1 MNIEKSRAFS
11 SDDAEQQLAHTNDNK
26 TETPPAVVSI
36 LKCKHNNR
44 TYDVNTRIEEG
55 CEKICV
61 CQSTGEML
69 CTPRC
74 PTSNRTENSE
84 HCVKVKD
91 QKDSCCEI
99 EYCDV
104 ASEDHDVELQSTT
117 SIQSTTEKITGSTTC
132 EHKGKTYKLGDQFH
146 DECDAFCYCDA
157 NGVHCSK
164 IECPSTFGLDVLDP
178 HCIKWEPE
186 PATFRA
192 IAPKC
197 CPERM
202 KCVDNGTCEY
212 KGQAFDNWSEIPK
225 NLTGCEQHCF
235 CEMGR
240 IDCRPACPP
249 VPALPPPN
257 LQCDHRDARLTTLPD
272 DDCCKYWQCTEKD
285 GK

>member
-1 MNIEKSRAFS
+1 MI
-11 SDDAEQQLAHTNDNK
+11 
-26 TETPPAVVSI
+26 PIV
-36 LKCKHNNR
+36 KCQHNNR
-44 TYDVNTRIEEG
+44 SYEVNTRIEEG
-55 CEKICV
+55 CEKVCV
-61 CQSTGEML
+61 CQASGEML

-74 PTSNRTENSE
+74 PPSNRTENSE

-91 QKDSCCEI
+91 QNDACCEI

-104 ASEDHDVELQSTT
+104 TSDDDHEQVEGDKAMNV
-117 SIQSTTEKITGSTTC
+117 TTEKITGATKC
-132 EHKGKTYKLGDQFH
+132 EHKGKTHDIGAQFY
-146 DECDAFCYCDA
+146 DECESFCFCDA

-212 KGQAFDNWSEIPK
+212 DGQFFDNWTEIPK
-225 NLTGCEQHCF
+225 NLTGCDQHCF
-235 CEMGR
+235 CEMGKN
-240 IDCRPACPP
+240 CK
-249 VPALPPPN
+249 
-257 LQCDHRDARLTTLPD
+257 QCDHLPS
-272 DDCCKYWQCTEKD
+272 KFFFYIFLEKPN
-285 GK
+285 KKFVITKRPLRKN

>member
-1 MNIEKSRAFS
+1 MSSYQNCNAYNVDEKTFFLVEKSRAFS
-11 SDDAEQQLAHTNDNK
+11 SDDAEQQLADMNK
-26 TETPPAVVSI
+26 TQTEVIPLV
-36 LKCKHNNR
+36 KCKYNNR

-55 CEKICV
+55 CEKVCV
-61 CQSTGEML
+61 CQGNGEML

-74 PTSNRTENSE
+74 PPSNRTENSE
-84 HCVKVKD
+84 RCVKVKD
-91 QKDSCCEI
+91 QNDACCEI

-104 ASEDHDVELQSTT
+104 TSDDDHDEQEKP
-117 SIQSTTEKITGSTTC
+117 INTTEKITGAINC
-132 EHKGKTYKLGDQFH
+132 EYKGKTHDIGAQFY
-146 DECDAFCYCDA
+146 DECESFCFCDA

-212 KGQAFDNWSEIPK
+212 DGQLFDNWTEIPK

-235 CEMGR
+235 CEMGKNH
-240 IDCRPACPP
+240 I
-249 VPALPPPN
+249 LFINYFN
-257 LQCDHRDARLTTLPD
+257 LQLRKKNR
-272 DDCCKYWQCTEKD
+272 QS
-285 GK
+285 